1 MKGWEFSP
9 ISGWSLQVDKSIK
22 AFGERLKKDKK
33 LLAILALGV
42 FGMLLVLFSGTGKTE
57 EAAPSDT
64 ASLEQAEA
72 EIEER
77 LTLLLKSVEGAG
89 RVRVMVTVDSLYEKT
104 VAINTESESG
114 ENEQSYKGEYVLI
127 EQSGDSDGL
136 VLKITSPVIRGV
148 GITCDGGDSASVR
161 QELIRLTSAALGIP
175 VNRIWVTAMKE

>member
-1 MKGWEFSP
+1 MNKN
-9 ISGWSLQVDKSIK
+9 IK

-33 LLAILALGV
+33 LFVLLAMGI
-42 FGMLLVLFSGTGKTE
+42 FGMLLILFSGTGETAESASTDSCAVNQTE
-57 EAAPSDT
+57 S
-64 ASLEQAEA
+64 

-114 ENEQSYKGEYVLI
+114 ENEESYKGEYVLI

-148 GITCDGGDSASVR
+148 GITCDGGESASVK

>member
-1 MKGWEFSP
+1 MNKN
-9 ISGWSLQVDKSIK
+9 IK

-33 LLAILALGV
+33 LLVLLAMSIL
-42 FGMLLVLFSGTGKTE
+42 GMLLILFSGTGQSAEDAT
-57 EAAPSDT
+57 SDT
-64 ASLEQAEA
+64 VSLKQAET

-114 ENEQSYKGEYVLI
+114 ENEQSYKSEYVLI

-148 GITCDGGDSASVR
+148 GITCDGGEAASVK

>member
-1 MKGWEFSP
+1 M
-9 ISGWSLQVDKSIK
+9 DKNIK

-33 LLAILALGV
+33 LLVLLATGIL
-42 FGMLLVLFSGTGKTE
+42 GMLLILFSGTGQSAE
-57 EAAPSDT
+57 DAPSDT
-64 ASLEQAEA
+64 VSLKQAET

-114 ENEQSYKGEYVLI
+114 ENEESYKSEYVLI

-148 GITCDGGDSASVR
+148 GITCDGGESASVK